1 MSLRLKLILGF
12 AIPALMLIVVGIW
25 SSYQMRTLGTQVR
38 DMLDMNERS
47 IRASVQMNEA
57 LERMDSGVLLR
68 FHGDEESFLRIFNA
82 AKPEYEQALLAAVNN
97 VTIPGEGEL
106 LDTLQTVSKQYFL
119 IVDAVGNT
127 QELKVYWEQVFP
139 IFAQAQKLNS
149 RLRLINSE
157 QMYQIAKGVTGQASR
172 AALPGDLII
181 LAAVLFFL
189 LFAWLTQL
197 YIVKP
202 LRLLIDAVQNWKS
215 KGQFDPPEIESKDE
229 IEQLASELK
238 AISHHS

>member
-57 LERMDSGVLLR
+57 LERIDSGVLLR
-68 FHGDEESFLRIFNA
+68 FHGDEESFLRIFNT

-97 VTIPGEGEL
+97 VTVPGEGEL
-106 LDTLQTVSKQYFL
+106 LDTLQTVSKQYFQIL
-119 IVDAVGNT
+119 AQVGDS
-127 QELKVYWEQVFP
+127 QDLKVYWEQVYPVFSC
-139 IFAQAQKLNS
+139 AQKLNS
-149 RLRLINSE
+149 NLRLMNSE
-157 QMYQIAKGVTGQASR
+157 QMYKTAQSVTDQASR

-181 LAAVLFFL
+181 LAAVIFFL
-189 LFAWLTQL
+189 LFTWLTQL

-202 LRLLIDAVQNWKS
+202 LRLLIDAVQLWKS
-215 KGQFDPPEIESKDE
+215 KGQFEPPEIESKDE
-229 IEQLASELK
+229 IEQLVSELK
-238 AISHHS
+238 AIYHRS